1 MKKQKTDLSG
11 FSSSRNQAAV
21 IAEPDG
27 AFVAEICFGAD
38 EATSL
43 PAQVTSRR
51 YLFLII
57 DEKKGLRQ

>member
-1 MKKQKTDLSG
+1 MKKQQTDLSG

-27 AFVAEICFGAD
+27 ALDAEICCGAD

-43 PAQVTSRR
+43 PAQVTLRR
-51 YLFLII
+51 
-57 DEKKGLRQ
+57 